1 MTYSK
6 GCCRFVIAVSVM
18 SLVEI
23 SISFKG
29 SKRLCSGED
38 VSHQDK
44 NRTQEIGE

>member
-18 SLVEI
+18 SPAEVSL
-23 SISFKG
+23 SFKRP
-29 SKRLCSGED
+29 KRLCSGKD

-44 NRTQEIGE
+44 ILTQENR